1 MVLTPPDSF
10 DRVRDMD
17 HSRLCTS
24 LPVLLLLAS
33 FPFCTSGLFLF
44 RCLSCLVLCDAD
56 GLTLVLAS
64 KLLLAVINILPWIL
78 AFLYDALL
86 YLGRMVWHE
95 IPVFGGRARG
105 ENRPRA
111 PSLRQRAGRR
121 MSFVELV
128 TGTTGA
134 SGGGAAPSTPTR
146 ATTRQ
151 ERGHEKNLSRTSI
164 PEEQEPEQEQE
175 ENT

>member
-1 MVLTPPDSF
+1 MAWYSLLPTHLTAYETWIIRGF
-10 DRVRDMD
+10 
-17 HSRLCTS
+17 
-24 LPVLLLLAS
+24 
-33 FPFCTSGLFLF
+33 
-44 RCLSCLVLCDAD
+44 
-56 GLTLVLAS
+56 
-64 KLLLAVINILPWIL
+64 LLLAVINILPWIL

-121 MSFVELV
+121 MSFAELV
-128 TGTTGA
+128 TATTGA

-146 ATTRQ
+146 AGTRQ

-164 PEEQEPEQEQE
+164 PEEQEQEQE
-175 ENT
+175 ENP

>member
-1 MVLTPPDSF
+1 
-10 DRVRDMD
+10 
-17 HSRLCTS
+17 
-24 LPVLLLLAS
+24 
-33 FPFCTSGLFLF
+33 
-44 RCLSCLVLCDAD
+44 
-56 GLTLVLAS
+56 
-64 KLLLAVINILPWIL
+64 VINILPWIL

-111 PSLRQRAGRR
+111 PSLRQKAGATRRR

-128 TGTTGA
+128 TGSTAGGTGG
-134 SGGGAAPSTPTR
+134 SGGSDGGAPATSTK
-146 ATTRQ
+146 Q
-151 ERGHEKNLSRTSI
+151 ERDKGHQKSLSRTSI
-164 PEEQEPEQEQE
+164 PEEQG